1 MCTYAEEAWHQEA
14 YSEKEGGKFAEAGP
28 SPVGSRVDTGVAR
41 QVSQANH
48 PLRAA
53 RRHPRG
59 LCAVGLLFNLL
70 QPSLV
75 RVLKGSLNTES
86 TTTSSGSRR
95 TNHGGAMRSGYSDGP
110 LALGVLGCE
119 RPEPFARLLELVG
132 PLDGN
137 PERPCLQQSS
147 EPLQVLLARHSPDVV
162 ALRPFTGRRERRGP
176 APVVL

>member
-1 MCTYAEEAWHQEA
+1 M
-14 YSEKEGGKFAEAGP
+14 AG
-28 SPVGSRVDTGVAR
+28 TE
-41 QVSQANH
+41 QADEQR
-48 PLRAA
+48 LRASA
-53 RRHPRG
+53 GERR
-59 LCAVGLLFNLL
+59 
-70 QPSLV
+70 SLHL
-75 RVLKGSLNTES
+75 RCYEPPDGQAFGSLMRLFRQFLDGVLGSWS
-86 TTTSSGSRR
+86 TRTT
-95 TNHGGAMRSGYSDGP
+95 GGAMRSGYSDGP